1 MAPTVISKSREGL
14 PQQNGGAQLVDV
26 DGKFFGGDFRS
37 KCFARQLKHLA
48 PCIKVFV
55 CTVTINLIL
64 MWTIKIAPMLP
75 LVTAWAGLVFM
86 ALALSPSLVLRI
98 VPLAVLFKLFLCV
111 FHIAEW
117 HFWVI
122 NVADSVLWWI
132 ATWAASVE
140 RYSEGGVASTLDVA
154 SLGFLITVQLALFAW
169 AFKILTIQ
177 TLAEAEKEA
186 QLRARAEKGR
196 DSFMSY
202 IMHEMRN
209 PLYGAALLILE
220 FQETLRELK
229 KAARQSA
236 RKKADQAADS
246 LRASI
251 DETSS
256 RLRRL
261 TEFLASPFD
270 KMKGVCDD
278 LLQLE
283 KLDKGG
289 FEYVFRPADVRAF
302 VAKVAAQAAP
312 LFGEKAATARGEKAS
327 AAARSSVTQQGVSFS
342 WSFEFTCP
350 DVEALLATRP
360 VGVAD
365 FLRLDQVV
373 SNFISNAKKFT
384 KTGSVSL
391 RCTLSFTTAPPTAAA
406 SPFSHDTTLP
416 PGSKKPESDPS
427 SGGLFA
433 LGSSASSASKLPPS
447 SQIKQWETALALEK
461 EGSPIQ
467 DAAEEEDKEE
477 RGDQERP
484 PPPSEDN
491 AGSDSMP
498 SVLMRVEVQD
508 SGPGLSEEDI
518 GKLFK
523 PYGQVR
529 AGEMQNGGGTG
540 LGLVICKSF
549 VEAHMGGRIGVESAG
564 RGEGSTFFFE
574 VCLPLLPAHH
584 DPPHG
589 KTGLE
594 QSETVGAKDSLS
606 QSSLC
611 ATSLAQSPAVSARRL
626 SAAGVIT
633 PERRMSY
640 VSGIWNL
647 HQTGLAAQSPPWTPT
662 RTTKAKPSGMTPE
675 TCEGSPPSKTPVFL
689 PDPSGAQVDSDVLL
703 VDDDRFCLMAASGAI
718 RRLGYSVLPA
728 EDGDEA
734 VDLVVKQGRS
744 FRLIL
749 IDKNMG
755 RVDGPAA
762 VHQISAHLGALKGQ
776 MKGGENSEKVTVSP
790 SQLVAPIVGLTG
802 DALEEACEEFLVA
815 GADEVLLKPLKLT
828 DLKALLG
835 QV

>member
-1 MAPTVISKSREGL
+1 
-14 PQQNGGAQLVDV
+14 
-26 DGKFFGGDFRS
+26 
-37 KCFARQLKHLA
+37 
-48 PCIKVFV
+48 
-55 CTVTINLIL
+55 
-64 MWTIKIAPMLP
+64 
-75 LVTAWAGLVFM
+75 
-86 ALALSPSLVLRI
+86 
-98 VPLAVLFKLFLCV
+98 
-111 FHIAEW
+111 
-117 HFWVI
+117 
-122 NVADSVLWWI
+122 
-132 ATWAASVE
+132 
-140 RYSEGGVASTLDVA
+140 
-154 SLGFLITVQLALFAW
+154 
-169 AFKILTIQ
+169 
-177 TLAEAEKEA
+177 
-186 QLRARAEKGR
+186 
-196 DSFMSY
+196 
-202 IMHEMRN
+202 
-209 PLYGAALLILE
+209 
-220 FQETLRELK
+220 
-229 KAARQSA
+229 
-236 RKKADQAADS
+236 
-246 LRASI
+246 
-251 DETSS
+251 
-256 RLRRL
+256 
-261 TEFLASPFD
+261 
-270 KMKGVCDD
+270 
-278 LLQLE
+278 
-283 KLDKGG
+283 
-289 FEYVFRPADVRAF
+289 
-302 VAKVAAQAAP
+302 
-312 LFGEKAATARGEKAS
+312 
-327 AAARSSVTQQGVSFS
+327 
-342 WSFEFTCP
+342 
-350 DVEALLATRP
+350 
-360 VGVAD
+360 
-365 FLRLDQVV
+365 
-373 SNFISNAKKFT
+373 
-384 KTGSVSL
+384 
-391 RCTLSFTTAPPTAAA
+391 
-406 SPFSHDTTLP
+406 
-416 PGSKKPESDPS
+416 
-427 SGGLFA
+427 
-433 LGSSASSASKLPPS
+433 
-447 SQIKQWETALALEK
+447 
-461 EGSPIQ
+461 
-467 DAAEEEDKEE
+467 
-477 RGDQERP
+477 
-484 PPPSEDN
+484 
-491 AGSDSMP
+491 
-498 SVLMRVEVQD
+498 
-508 SGPGLSEEDI
+508 
-518 GKLFK
+518 
-523 PYGQVR
+523 
-529 AGEMQNGGGTG
+529 